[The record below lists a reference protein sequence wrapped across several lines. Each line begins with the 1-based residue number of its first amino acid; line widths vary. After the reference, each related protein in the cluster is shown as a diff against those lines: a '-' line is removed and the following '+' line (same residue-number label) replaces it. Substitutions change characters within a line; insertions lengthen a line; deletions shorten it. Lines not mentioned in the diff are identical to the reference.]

1 MGTGAITGFFDV
13 AQLAIYMFWLFFAG
27 LCYYLIFESKR
38 EGFPLDSGLRNGRR
52 DPGIIAMPKPK
63 VYRLQHGGEYLA
75 PHDRDWQDP
84 PPKAQAIAGFAG
96 APMEPTGNPML
107 DGVGPG
113 AYTNR
118 ADRPDMTYEGLLRIV
133 PLRIAAAEGFDI
145 EHGETDPRGFAV
157 LGADGQAGGTVVD
170 LWVDR
175 SEHLFRYIEVD
186 AAGHRVLVP
195 MNLAR
200 VGKRDVRVQ
209 SLLGS
214 QLAAIPKTANPEQV
228 TWLEEEKI
236 FGYFGGG
243 TLYAEPSRQ
252 EPLF

>member
-1 MGTGAITGFFDV
+1 
-13 AQLAIYMFWLFFAG
+13 
-27 LCYYLIFESKR
+27 
-38 EGFPLDSGLRNGRR
+38 
-52 DPGIIAMPKPK
+52 
-63 VYRLQHGGEYLA
+63 
-75 PHDRDWQDP
+75 
-84 PPKAQAIAGFAG
+84 
-96 APMEPTGNPML
+96 
-107 DGVGPG
+107 
-113 AYTNR
+113 
-118 ADRPDMTYEGLLRIV
+118 
-133 PLRIAAAEGFDI
+133 
-145 EHGETDPRGFAV
+145 
-157 LGADGQAGGTVVD
+157 
-170 LWVDR
+170 
-175 SEHLFRYIEVD
+175 
-186 AAGHRVLVP
+186 